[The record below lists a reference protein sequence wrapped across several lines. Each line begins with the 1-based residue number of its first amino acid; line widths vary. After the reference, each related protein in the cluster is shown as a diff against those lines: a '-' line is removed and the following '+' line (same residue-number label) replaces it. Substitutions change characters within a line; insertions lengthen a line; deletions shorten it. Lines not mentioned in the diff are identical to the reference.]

1 MTTSIQPKVL
11 AIVEDDE
18 DTCEL
23 VIAFFRTRNFNVKPF
38 PSAGAFLKELS
49 KDKVRP
55 DVILTDLH
63 LPEMDGIELVKKLR
77 ELNCETPVILLTA
90 EKSAET
96 AIRAIEA
103 GAYDFV
109 VKPMNFPQL
118 QVSVERA
125 IHFCGIKEENRNL
138 KATISTQKS
147 TNGIIGKSPGLLRAV
162 DLARRV
168 SSSTANVFISGETGS
183 GKEVIAKAVH
193 ELGSRAKEPFIAINC
208 SAIPENLLESELFGH
223 AKGSFT
229 GASDKK
235 IGLFEEAGDGTL
247 FLDEVGDL
255 SLPLQAKLLRTL
267 QERKIKRIGENEFR
281 TFNARIITATHK
293 NLKEEIREKN
303 FREDLFF
310 RLNVIPIHLAPLRE
324 RREDIIPLAEFFLKK
339 FAGLNG
345 KTVTGF
351 EKPAVEFML
360 RALWPGNVR
369 ELENCIERA
378 VVLCEKNTLSLED
391 LSFSETK
398 FDEAAQDQKTA
409 ALVEAGTAAQSG
421 ATSPATARLNIPNTF
436 SISVTNG
443 LLTADDMLNQY
454 ISFALERHHGAKERT
469 AKELG
474 IDRKTIY
481 RRLNDIES
489 RSAATSASH

>member
-1 MTTSIQPKVL
+1 MNTSTPQKIL
-11 AIVEDDE
+11 AIVEDDL

-23 VIAFFRTRNFNVKPF
+23 VIAFFRTRNFSVKPF
-38 PSAGAFLKELS
+38 HSAQAFLKELS
-49 KDKVRP
+49 KDKIRP

-63 LPEMDGIELVKKLR
+63 LPELDGIELVKKLK
-77 ELNCETPVILLTA
+77 ELNCDVPVILLTA

-125 IHFCGIKEENRNL
+125 VHFCGIREENKNL
-138 KATISTQKS
+138 KATITQQKS
-147 TNGIIGKSPGLLRAV
+147 SNGIIGKSPGLLRAV

-168 SSSTANVFISGETGS
+168 ASSTANVFISGDTGS

-193 ELGSRAKEPFIAINC
+193 ELGSRAKYPFIAINC

-281 TFNARIITATHK
+281 TFNARIISATHK
-293 NLKEEIREKN
+293 NLK
-303 FREDLFF
+303 
-310 RLNVIPIHLAPLRE
+310 
-324 RREDIIPLAEFFLKK
+324 
-339 FAGLNG
+339 
-345 KTVTGF
+345 
-351 EKPAVEFML
+351 
-360 RALWPGNVR
+360 
-369 ELENCIERA
+369 
-378 VVLCEKNTLSLED
+378 
-391 LSFSETK
+391 
-398 FDEAAQDQKTA
+398 
-409 ALVEAGTAAQSG
+409 
-421 ATSPATARLNIPNTF
+421 
-436 SISVTNG
+436 
-443 LLTADDMLNQY
+443 
-454 ISFALERHHGAKERT
+454 
-469 AKELG
+469 
-474 IDRKTIY
+474 
-481 RRLNDIES
+481 
-489 RSAATSASH
+489 